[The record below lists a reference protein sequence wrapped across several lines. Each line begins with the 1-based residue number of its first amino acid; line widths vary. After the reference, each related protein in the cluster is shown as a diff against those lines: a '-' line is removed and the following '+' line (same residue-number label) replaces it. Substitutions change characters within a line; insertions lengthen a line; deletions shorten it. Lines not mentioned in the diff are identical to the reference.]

1 MKKNYLKSLC
11 AATLATVLILSNS
24 LCALAET
31 PTVSGGDTPAVASV
45 SDNATDAGIA
55 TVSENGTTTPS
66 TPSTPTTPETTTK
79 TKLAAPTNPRWAK
92 NYNMTWD
99 AVTDAQGFYDVQLYK
114 DGEVIY
120 DGRWNIGAYAT
131 EASLNS
137 SLHINESGVYKFRVR
152 SSIEY
157 YYGSDEEDNYTESD
171 WVESPEITY
180 TRPSTSLGS
189 TVAYWDEGKPGYFHY
204 NSVANAG
211 GYYVEVYFTEE
222 GEDEDGEWNIG
233 ASWSCSAGFA
243 DEAGRVIND
252 DITWRI
258 ESRGAGRYR
267 VKIRA
272 LSGDLD
278 KYANGELG
286 EFSGY
291 YNTAEDAKAVAD
303 AITNALASGTPSQ
316 ALDTLKNDISIDS
329 MKIAMQTDDTVLNQM
344 KDLESKYVAEK
355 NISVKAPSVSSEAS
369 SYVDSSKISMVGAGL
384 NVDAGAVQLEVGV
397 PAKKEYVNTKHYKNT
412 VQLAIELKHDNTSVH
427 DLQVPITITM
437 PIPAGLNASRLA
449 ILHYHEDGTFES
461 VNLKNNGDGTV
472 TFTVTSFSTFVF
484 AEEGYGFDNM
494 GDGDSEYY
502 ESDED
507 DDDGVVTSG
516 DMTAIVDWDA
526 EGKKVDAAVASGKV
540 QNVDIFTGKDVKAP
554 LDLMNKIAGKKV
566 TLALHTGNGVTI
578 SVSGTNNRTVKNPV
592 DLLVTEADG
601 IPDSVKNSVLV
612 NAVKNRTIHI
622 EAREA
627 LTAKV
632 NLHVNVGAENVGKR
646 ANLYCYDEISK
657 SMKLVGTY
665 VINKDGQAMFCL
677 TRSGDFL
684 VTITNGAPTAVAG
697 GYTVIAGDTLS
708 GIAARHGV
716 SLKNLVA
723 ANPQIS
729 DANKIYPGQVINLK

>member
-31 PTVSGGDTPAVASV
+31 PSVSGGDTPAVASV
-45 SDNATDAGIA
+45 SDNATNAGIA
-55 TVSENGTTTPS
+55 TVSENGTTTPV
-66 TPSTPTTPETTTK
+66 TPETTTK
-79 TKLAAPTNPRWAK
+79 TKLAAPTNVHWGK
-92 NYNMTWD
+92 NYIPSWTG
-99 AVTDAQGFYDVQLYK
+99 AKEAEGYYDIELYK
-114 DGEVIY
+114 DGELLEG
-120 DGRWNIGAYAT
+120 GRWNVGTYT
-131 EASLNS
+131 LENS
-137 SLHINESGVYKFRVR
+137 VNWSECINESGVYKFRVR
-152 SSIEY
+152 SAIEY
-157 YYGSDEEDNYTESD
+157 YDDNNDGQDDVYTESD

-180 TRPSTSLGS
+180 NKPSAVLGS
-189 TVAYWDEGKPGYFHY
+189 TAVYWDEGKPGVYKY
-204 NSVANAG
+204 NSVAGAG
-211 GYYVEVYFTEE
+211 GYYTEVYFIKDGETEE
-222 GEDEDGEWNIG
+222 SRIG
-233 ASWSCSAGFA
+233 ASWSCSAGFE
-243 DEAGRVIND
+243 DEAGYVRTG

-258 ESRGAGRYR
+258 EDRGAGKYR
-267 VKIRA
+267 VRVRA
-272 LSGDLD
+272 LSGNLD
-278 KYANGELG
+278 KYGNGEYG
-286 EFSGY
+286 EFSAY
-291 YNTAEDAKAVAD
+291 YDSTETSSAVSNTIA
-303 AITNALASGTPSQ
+303 NALANGTPSQ

-344 KDLESKYVAEK
+344 KDLESKYIAEK
-355 NISVKAPSVSSEAS
+355 NISVKAPSVSSEAA

-484 AEEGYGFDNM
+484 AEEGYGGSDW
-494 GDGDSEYY
+494 
-502 ESDED
+502 DED
-507 DDDGVVTSG
+507 MNYDSCDEDDDGVVIES

-526 EGKKVDAAVASGKV
+526 EGKKVDAAVASGKA

-592 DLLVTEADG
+592 DLLVTGADG
-601 IPDSVKNSVLV
+601 IPDSVENSVLV

-646 ANLYCYDEISK
+646 ANLYRYDEVSK

-665 VINKDGQAMFCL
+665 VINKDGQSMFCL
-677 TRSGDFL
+677 SQSGDFL

-697 GYTVIAGDTLS
+697 GYTVISGDTLS

-716 SLKNLVA
+716 SLKTLVA
-723 ANPQIS
+723 ANPQIA